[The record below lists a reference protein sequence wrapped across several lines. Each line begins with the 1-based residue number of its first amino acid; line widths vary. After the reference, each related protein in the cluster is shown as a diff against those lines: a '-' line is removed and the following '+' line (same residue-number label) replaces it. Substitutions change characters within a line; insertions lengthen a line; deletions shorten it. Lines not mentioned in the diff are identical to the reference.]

1 MGKEGK
7 YDLKLAEPPAMSD
20 AGGGGGGDSDT
31 DSEETAV
38 ELDDDDDDDS
48 AEILHEPIQPAKLIK
63 TACVQFLRFFSISFG
78 LRADRVQEC
87 AARNFSSFLR
97 DIVSR
102 GCCSSCALDE
112 AAAPATARAETALLF
127 QDQYEDWASLGFL
140 RAALASTPAS
150 CRLMAKRA
158 WVDLLFRI
166 AEGGH
171 DDRRALGS
179 SSSFSA
185 SASSSVASNLPTQ
198 IMSLRLLA
206 SILPQCSREE
216 PTRIQERLFRL
227 LGHSALMCRVDG
239 SHYGDQGLLQKV
251 RKGRGTRVAL
261 TAAHSSTV
269 AEECIRVVRK
279 LHSTA
284 EWGGKINDYACLK
297 LSLVSE
303 IVAEIPI
310 LQMQLEGGKA
320 PTDLEDTSTGG
331 RDDFTAQ
338 QSSIVASLALIGGFD
353 ARPRLGGLV
362 STPDAGKGVV
372 CRINAR
378 GKLLVQLLETNELK
392 KLPLQ
397 LLRRQDDRH
406 FRLDKFVRSEDAV
419 RIATSLFTLIS
430 QDFRIDKDKWRM
442 LSDNSDSIN
451 LALLRQQQLRLAVV
465 KAVKMFF
472 GHQNTLRLILRQ
484 TVAVGATSME
494 NMGVSEDFGGDPI
507 SRDPGDSHR
516 REILLIQSLLAKA
529 THPSPVKAIFAA
541 EELESAALAVSQYL
555 ASAVAAKKTGSGS
568 PAGAGRATPATAAQ
582 HGSALA
588 TTTDVDNDEARPME
602 TGSLRRDGGCRQ
614 AQGGN
619 SIEKF
624 LA

>member
-1 MGKEGK
+1 MK
-7 YDLKLAEPPAMSD
+7 
-20 AGGGGGGDSDT
+20 
-31 DSEETAV
+31 
-38 ELDDDDDDDS
+38 
-48 AEILHEPIQPAKLIK
+48 ILHL
-63 TACVQFLRFFSISFG
+63 
-78 LRADRVQEC
+78 
-87 AARNFSSFLR
+87 
-97 DIVSR
+97 
-102 GCCSSCALDE
+102 
-112 AAAPATARAETALLF
+112 

-150 CRLMAKRA
+150 CRLLAKRS
-158 WVDLLFRI
+158 WVGLLFRI
-166 AEGGH
+166 AEGR
-171 DDRRALGS
+171 DVGS
-179 SSSFSA
+179 STI
-185 SASSSVASNLPTQ
+185 VSNLPTQ

-216 PTRIQERLFRL
+216 PTQIQERLFRL
-227 LGHSALMCRVDG
+227 LGHSALMCRVVDG

-284 EWGGKINDYACLK
+284 EWSGKVNDYACLK
-297 LSLVSE
+297 LSLVNE

-310 LQMQLEGGKA
+310 LQMQLDGGRSM
-320 PTDLEDTSTGG
+320 DLEETSTGGG

-372 CRINAR
+372 CRISAR
-378 GKLLVQLLETNELK
+378 GKLLVQLLETNVLK

-406 FRLDKFVRSEDAV
+406 FRLEKFVRSEDAI

-465 KAVKMFF
+465 KAVKVFF
-472 GHQNTLRLILRQ
+472 GHQNILRQILRQ
-484 TVAVGATSME
+484 TVAVGAASME
-494 NMGVSEDFGGDPI
+494 TMGISEEFGDPV
-507 SRDPGDSHR
+507 SRDPGHHR
-516 REILLIQSLLAKA
+516 REILLIQRLLAKA

-555 ASAVAAKKTGSGS
+555 ASAVAAKKTGSIS
-568 PAGAGRATPATAAQ
+568 PGADSATQPGPTTATPA
-582 HGSALA
+582 
-588 TTTDVDNDEARPME
+588 DVDNDEARPME
-602 TGSLRRDGGCRQ
+602 ADGLRRHDGSGGGGGYRQ
-614 AQGGN
+614 GKQPPAPSQAAVTSRDLKRSRRSRPKTRPPSPPPSASATVRQLVEMGFPRHAVEYAVKAWLPDGYKQILRSYVFGPSGFWTMAPLCYAAKFDPFLSLDSAPTPSTLAQSKERKGSNFAIWQPCYGSEIC
-619 SIEKF
+619 SIPPTAANCIF
-624 LA
+624 CLPS